1 MPLMGSFLSGFFGR
15 AIGPSGAGIIT
26 LAGVLMSLS
35 ISFFAFFEVGLCG
48 SPCYITYLT
57 WFNSEYFCADW
68 GFYFDSL
75 TVVML
80 IVVTFI

>member
-26 LAGVLMSLS
+26 LAGVLTSLS

-57 WFNSEYFCADW
+57 WFNSEFFVQI
-68 GFYFDSL
+68 GVFIL
-75 TVVML
+75 TV
-80 IVVTFI
+80 